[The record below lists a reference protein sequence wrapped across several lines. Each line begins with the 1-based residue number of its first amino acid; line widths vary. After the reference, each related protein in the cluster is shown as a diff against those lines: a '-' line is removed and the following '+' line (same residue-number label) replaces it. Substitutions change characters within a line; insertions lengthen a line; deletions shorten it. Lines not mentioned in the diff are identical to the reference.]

1 MDEDSK
7 ELTVGNSI
15 SFSLGISNKT
25 KVGVLVADGTFGMSN
40 QYVLG
45 FKSVCNYIQNTI
57 GGISL
62 SLGATLTLKA
72 KTANY
77 QEYYDSSCDDG
88 FITMTSLSNYT
99 VQSGRLALLAGYGP
113 ESTGLG
119 APNLSGMTKG
129 DFKAS
134 ATVSKTELTASD
146 KLILSS
152 QAPDQ
157 QAKSEARLAGGKI
170 AIKLKNGKVTLAA
183 GAAYTG
189 GSNIT
194 TTNAALIMD
203 GSSII
208 MQGGGGNAGKITVKQ
223 DKITLAAGTGESS
236 LENAS
241 ATLVKNGV
249 FQATPASIN
258 LLGSN
263 FTPVLDQVQGKV
275 NAG

>member
-1 MDEDSK
+1 MAEDSK

-194 TTNAALIMD
+194 TTNAALVMGD
-203 GSSII
+203 NSIT
-208 MQGGGGNAGKITVKQ
+208 MQGGDGNAGKITVKQ

-249 FQATPASIN
+249 FQATPASID

-263 FTPVLDQVQGKV
+263 FTAVVAQVQGKV